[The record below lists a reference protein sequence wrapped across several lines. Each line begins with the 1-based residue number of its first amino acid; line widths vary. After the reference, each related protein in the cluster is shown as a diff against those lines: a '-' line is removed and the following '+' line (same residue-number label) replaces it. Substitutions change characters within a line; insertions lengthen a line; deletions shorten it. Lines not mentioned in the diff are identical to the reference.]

1 MKNLIKFFE
10 TIAITLLFIAT
21 QAKAGNQEFEII
33 SNRHPAIGLKAF
45 FKPAATGLVAGDS
58 VNIIKEKYP
67 AVYKNLMHEFKNAV
81 NIKFTL
87 EGKVLFI
94 SFNNNLH
101 KVFAA
106 YSIRG
111 YKRYAISD
119 IGTAL
124 PRTITEKIKIQ
135 YPGYSIFCGKEISA
149 ANEIIYQVIID
160 NPYNYRVVNFNEDEM
175 NETKK
180 INKQSKK

>member
-10 TIAITLLFIAT
+10 TIAVTLLFTAT
-21 QAKAGNQEFEII
+21 QAKAGNQNFEII

-87 EGKVLFI
+87 DGKILFI
-94 SFNNNLH
+94 SFNNNQH
-101 KVFAA
+101 KVFTA
-106 YSIRG
+106 YSISG
-111 YKRYAISD
+111 YNRYAIID
-119 IGTAL
+119 MGTAL
-124 PRTITEKIKIQ
+124 PKTITEKIKIE
-135 YPGYSIFCGKEISA
+135 YPAYTIFFGREIKLNS
-149 ANEIIYQVIID
+149 ETMYQVIIE
-160 NPYNYRVVNFNEDEM
+160 NRYGYRVIDFINEEM
-175 NETKK
+175 GEVIKIKK
-180 INKQSKK
+180 TI